1 LNEISLRL
9 NPDALLTQ
17 QSRVLCAINSTI
29 TSTALMSTNLFKCSF
44 NVSEDNQFGIGL
56 TFSYPNLFQITNIPG
71 IFEERI
77 NINIKTSLNFN
88 SIVSLTLNTKSLQD
102 ILILKSGC
110 EDLIVTFRNTSIN
123 RQITSCGST
132 LTTIDFV
139 IQQQIVS
146 NSLDYDIYFSN
157 IDYSTNNSL
166 ITGIRTAFNYTLEK
180 IPNKLIP
187 LSTNELVYRA
197 VPKVSISQISPQVSY
212 LGNQTVNLFADIAIK
227 NLNLLK
233 YEIDDGTKNYDASLI
248 GNKFTAVIGSMFP
261 QILSLGVY
269 AVYKPTGKKL
279 LISTSNQSLYFW
291 S

>member
-44 NVSEDNQFGIGL
+44 NVSEDNQYGIVL

-77 NINIKTSLNFN
+77 NINIQTSLTFN

-157 IDYSTNNSL
+157 VDYSANNSL
-166 ITGIRTAFNYTLEK
+166 ITGTRTAFNYTLEK

-212 LGNQTVNLFADIAIK
+212 LGNPTVNLFADIPIK

-233 YEIDDGTKNYDASLI
+233 YEIDDGTKNYNASLI
-248 GNKFTAVIGSMFP
+248 GNKFTAVIGSMIP

>member
-1 LNEISLRL
+1 LRL

-77 NINIKTSLNFN
+77 NINIKTSLTFN